1 MARARTKKRPHNDD
15 EEKGGQEG
23 PRRRPL
29 WTGAV
34 SFGIVTIPVRM
45 FAAVRDHALH
55 AHQISRTDRKRIRYL
70 KVAEGTTDEVP
81 ASEIVK
87 GYQISG
93 GRYVVFDDEELDR
106 LAARKTKLI
115 EIDAFVPL
123 AEIDP
128 RFFDRPYYL
137 FPTDDAADKPYRLLI
152 EALERS
158 ERVGIAQMVMHGKEY
173 LVALRTLDGI
183 LALET
188 LHFADELVEPEQLQ
202 RLRRK
207 PKLAERELEMADQL
221 VASMS
226 TAFQPTAYHDEYR
239 DRLREAIKRK
249 AKGKV
254 ITLEEPEVEE
264 GDGKT
269 IDLMEA
275 LRQSVQRSRKRQS
288 APAARKR
295 KKAG

>member
-1 MARARTKKRPHNDD
+1 MARARTKRSKANEEDD
-15 EEKGGQEG
+15 EQQG

-29 WTGAV
+29 WSGAV
-34 SFGIVTIPVRM
+34 SFGIVTIPVRL

-70 KVAEGTTDEVP
+70 KVADGTTDEVP

-87 GYQISG
+87 GYQIAG

-158 ERVGIAQMVMHGKEY
+158 ERVGIAQMVMHGKEH
-173 LVALRTLDGI
+173 LVAIRTLDGI

-207 PKLAERELEMADQL
+207 PKLAERELGMADQL

-226 TAFQPTAYHDEYR
+226 TEFKPEAYHDEYR
-239 DRLREAIKRK
+239 KRLSEAIKRK

-254 ITLEEPEVEE
+254 ITLEEPEAEE
-264 GDGKT
+264 SDGKT

-275 LRQSVQRSRKRQS
+275 LRQSVQRSRRRKS
-288 APAARKR
+288 APTPRKR
-295 KKAG
+295 KKAS